1 MMPGHAHA
9 AIFEETAVLRRATME
24 ADAICFFGL
33 GALFKAC
40 FGQLVLATGRAP
52 DVLCDN
58 APQKWGQTFFGVP
71 CISPGQLA
79 GYPKHI
85 LTVICTRNYEQ
96 AAAQLTALGFN
107 NIFLAHF
114 ERGYHRLRSIKRN
127 DAQKPHGVATGSSA
141 LSLRGKWAL
150 ITGATRGIG
159 RQIAIALA
167 QQGVNVIVHG
177 RSLDNTVEVAQSC
190 RALEVE
196 TLSVAAD
203 LGNSEELEAL
213 IARLQDNAQPIDLLF
228 NNAGISPSN
237 YGGFWQMPIEAFH
250 TSYAVNV
257 MAPIRL
263 CQQLIPGMKKRG
275 FGRIVNVSSSIQ
287 KRPGEMAYACSKAAL
302 DKFVFDL
309 KSELGGSGV
318 MMSLLDPGWLRTD
331 MGGAEAAHAVE
342 SVLPGA
348 LLGALIDG
356 DVNGSWFSAQ
366 DYVGMSID
374 EAIWKAFFIGACAPH
389 QSAIEANT

>member
-1 MMPGHAHA
+1 MPRYDHTAV
-9 AIFEETAVLRRATME
+9 FEEAAALRRAATE
-24 ADAICFFGL
+24 ADTICFFGL
-33 GALFKAC
+33 GALFEAC
-40 FGQLVLATGRAP
+40 FGQLVLATGKAP

-58 APQKWGQTFFGVP
+58 APQKWGQTFFGIP
-71 CISPGQLA
+71 CISPELLA
-79 GYPKHI
+79 GYPKRI
-85 LTVICTRNYEQ
+85 LIVICTRNYEQ
-96 AAAQLTALGFN
+96 AAAQLTALSFN

-114 ERGYHRLRSIKRN
+114 ERGYHRLCSIKRN
-127 DAQKPHGVATGSSA
+127 DAQKPHGVATGSRV

-150 ITGATRGIG
+150 VTGATRGIG

-167 QQGVNVIVHG
+167 RQGVNVVVHG
-177 RSLDNTVEVAQSC
+177 RSLDSTAKIEQSC
-190 RALEVE
+190 RALEAK
-196 TLSVAAD
+196 TLPIAAD
-203 LGNSEELEAL
+203 LGNPEELETL
-213 IARLQDNAQPIDLLF
+213 IASLRDNLPPIDLLF

-237 YGGFWQMPIEAFH
+237 YGGFWQMPTEAFH

-257 MAPIRL
+257 VAPIRL

-275 FGRIVNVSSSIQ
+275 FGRIVNTSSSIQ

-309 KSELGGSGV
+309 QPELEGSGV

-331 MGGAEAAHAVE
+331 MGGTEAAHTVE

-374 EAIWKAFFIGACAPH
+374 EAIEKAFLIGACAPH
-389 QSAIEANT
+389 QSAIEGNT